1 MEAQHTGRRG
11 ALDPRQVLELLA
23 HTADELDGRDGRAG
37 DRRSPGGWEKGM
49 QVGSPRLVHL
59 ERLSARPGRLVEIPE
74 DLPGMVRSRL
84 ELFRVERLYS
94 HQACCLEL
102 VRSGQ
107 HVIVATGTASG
118 KTLCYQLPVL
128 EALASDPKA
137 TALYLAPTK
146 ALARDQLRSLRAWR
160 LPQLRAAAL
169 DGDTPRPEREAVR
182 RTANLVLTN
191 PDLLHHSLLAD
202 HPRWADFLHRLAF
215 VVVDECH
222 VARGVFGAHVA
233 LVLRRLRRLCQRY
246 GAAPTFLLAS
256 ATVGNPREHALTLTG
271 LSSEEGGVHAVVEDG
286 APRGPLEVGLWQPPL
301 LDEEAGLRRSTLS
314 ESGELLAAFVAAG
327 VQTLVFTKSRR
338 AAEVVALIARERL
351 GSSQPGSALDD
362 GSLTE
367 TVAAYRAGYLPEE
380 RRALERALSDG
391 DLLGLASTEALEL
404 GIDVGG
410 LDAVVL
416 VGYPGRAAS
425 FWQRMGRAGRS
436 GQAATGVL
444 VADDDPLDQYL
455 VNHPAELLGRPPEDV
470 IVDPTNPYILAPH
483 LRCACQEQPL
493 DDEEAVRW
501 FGADAP
507 GLLAADVDSGVLR
520 RRGGRHF
527 WTGRRRAAAEVD
539 IRSAGGRNLRIV
551 DIETGALVG
560 DVDESRAYRQVHQGA
575 VYLHQGRVYEVVDL
589 DLSRLVAAVRE
600 APELTYT
607 TRARST
613 SQIEVL
619 EVLDAADWGEIAV
632 SLGRVQVTDQ
642 VTGYDVV
649 DPSSRRVLERV
660 RLDLPPTRLRTVA
673 VWYAIPFGLLATA
686 GLSTRTLP
694 GSLHA
699 AEHAA
704 IGLLP
709 LVALCDRWDVG
720 GLSTPL
726 HPDTGNPTVFVYDG
740 HPGGAGL
747 AERSYHRLASH
758 LKATREAISGCRCR
772 TGCPS
777 CVHSPKCGNGNEP
790 LDKAGAIVVLDLL
803 LERAPS

>member
-1 MEAQHTGRRG
+1 MEAQRTGRRG
-11 ALDPRQVLELLA
+11 AFDPRQVLELVA
-23 HTADELDGRDGRAG
+23 HTADELDRRDDPA
-37 DRRSPGGWEKGM
+37 K
-49 QVGSPRLVHL
+49 VGSPRLVHL
-59 ERLSARPGRLVEIPE
+59 ERLPARPGRLVAIPE
-74 DLPGMVRSRL
+74 DLPSVLRSRL
-84 ELFRVERLYS
+84 ELFGVERLYS
-94 HQACCLEL
+94 HQARCLEL
-102 VRSGQ
+102 VRSGR

-118 KTLCYQLPVL
+118 KSLCYQLPVL
-128 EALASDPKA
+128 GTIVSDPKS

-146 ALARDQLRSLRAWR
+146 ALARDQLRTLRAWR

-169 DGDTPRPEREAVR
+169 DGDTPRPERDAIR

-191 PDLLHHSLLAD
+191 PDLVHHTLLAD
-202 HPRWADFLHRLAF
+202 HARWADLLHRLAF

-233 LVLRRLRRLCQRY
+233 LVLRRLRRLCERY
-246 GAAPTFLLAS
+246 GATPTFLLAS
-256 ATVGNPREHALTLTG
+256 ATVGNPREHAMALTG
-271 LSSEEGGVHAVVEDG
+271 LSSMEAVVEDG
-286 APRGPLEVGLWQPPL
+286 APRGALEVGLWQPPL

-338 AAEVVALIARERL
+338 AAEVVALVARERL
-351 GSSQPGSALDD
+351 GSSPAQGAAALDD
-362 GSLTE
+362 ESLAE

-380 RRALERALSDG
+380 RRALEQALSDG
-391 DLLGLASTEALEL
+391 NLLGLASTEALEL

-493 DDEEAVRW
+493 DDDEAARW

-507 GLLAADVDSGVLR
+507 GLLALDVDSGVLR

-527 WTGRRRAAAEVD
+527 WVGRGRAAAQVD
-539 IRSAGGRNLRIV
+539 IRSAGGRNFRIV

-560 DVDESRAYRQVHQGA
+560 DVDEARAYRQVHEGA
-575 VYLHQGRVYEVVDL
+575 VYLHQGRVYEVVNL
-589 DLSRLVAAVRE
+589 DRSRVVAAVRE
-600 APELTYT
+600 APELTHT

-613 SQIEVL
+613 THVDVL
-619 EVLDAADWGEIAV
+619 EVLEAEDWGEVAV
-632 SLGRVQVTDQ
+632 RLGRVQVTDQ

-649 DPSSRRVLERV
+649 DPSSRRVLERIG
-660 RLDLPPTRLRTVA
+660 LDLPPTRLGTVA
-673 VWYAIPFGLLATA
+673 VWYVIPFGLLESV
-686 GLSTRTLP
+686 GLSSRRLP

-726 HPDTGNPTVFVYDG
+726 HPDTGSPTVFVYDG
-740 HPGGAGL
+740 YPGGAGL
-747 AERSYHRLASH
+747 AERSYRRLPAH
-758 LKATREAISGCRCR
+758 LEATRQAIAGCRCR

-790 LDKAGAIVVLDLL
+790 LDKAGALVLLGLL
-803 LERAPS
+803 LERAPA